1 MKEIKINAEM
11 LRDLLDKCFWDV
23 MDLSTYFMNEL
34 SGTDLMTYIHDN
46 CHNNNELNHLVSYGS
61 TYFNHSDS
69 YDYSEYVTP
78 EVAEKV
84 GNYYNATQDLIRTI
98 RFYLCKYYEIDLNKE
113 LKKRKEE
120 RKQRKHRR

>member
-11 LRDLLDKCFWDV
+11 LRDVLDRCFWDV
-23 MDLSTYFMNEL
+23 MDLSTYFLNEL
-34 SGTDLMTYIHDN
+34 SGTDLMAYIHDN
-46 CHNNNELNHLVSYGS
+46 CHNNNELQHLVSYGS
-61 TYFNHSDS
+61 S
-69 YDYSEYVTP
+69 YSNDYREYVTP

-84 GNYYNATQDLIRTI
+84 GSYYDDTQDLIRTI

-120 RKQRKHRR
+120 RKQRKQRR